1 MLLKTECHSNG
12 NITQNG
18 MTIKMECPF
27 EMDCHSKWNAAQN
40 EISLKWIVTQYG
52 MSHKMQCHSKWNVTQ
67 NKMSLKKE
75 CNSNKMSQ

>member
-12 NITQNG
+12 NITHNG

-27 EMDCHSKWNAAQN
+27 EMDCHSKWNAVKN

-52 MSHKMQCHSKWNVTQ
+52 MSHKMQCHSK
-67 NKMSLKKE
+67 
-75 CNSNKMSQ
+75 